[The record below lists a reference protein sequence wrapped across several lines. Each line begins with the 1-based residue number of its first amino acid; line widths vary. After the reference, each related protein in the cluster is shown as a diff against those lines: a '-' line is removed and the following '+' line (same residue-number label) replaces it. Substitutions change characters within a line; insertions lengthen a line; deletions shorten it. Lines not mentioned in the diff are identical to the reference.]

1 MPMTARDL
9 SDAEPGSLRSITLHT
24 HHYYTG
30 NSTTPIALPGVIER
44 ELTGTIGELLIDRSG
59 VFEGFVLCMEETIR
73 PFMTREAGVR
83 RIVLHAYN
91 EQIPVSVCFDGAR
104 DRIYKIILRS

>member
-1 MPMTARDL
+1 MTAHAL
-9 SDAEPGSLRSITLHT
+9 SDAELGSVRSITLHT
-24 HHYYTG
+24 HHYYNA
-30 NSTTPIALPGVIER
+30 NSSIPIPLPGVIER

-59 VFEGFVLCMEETIR
+59 VFEGFVLCMEQTIR
-73 PFMTREAGVR
+73 PFMTREIGIR

-104 DRIYKIILRS
+104 DRIYKILLRT